1 MIGEGEAQAA
11 RIANEA
17 QAADPAFYQF
27 LKTLETYRAALDA
40 KTTLVLSADS
50 SFLRLLTQ
58 GVPDPAGPKP
68 SNSGSSSGEPVAAV
82 APTESGTALPT
93 GNGAHGHDARG
104 STNAQEGQKP

>member
-1 MIGEGEAQAA
+1 MRAAWASPSPIMRAALIAAAESDSARMIGEGEAQAA

-58 GVPDPAGPKP
+58 GVPDPA
-68 SNSGSSSGEPVAAV
+68 S
-82 APTESGTALPT
+82 
-93 GNGAHGHDARG
+93 
-104 STNAQEGQKP
+104 QKPPSSRENSSQPMATATP